1 MIIDYSCNYSIKH
14 FNVRTWFTPYLRPD
28 ARGLIVGI
36 TQYTSKEVLCRAA
49 LEAVCFQTREVLDAM
64 QSDSKYE
71 LSSLLVDGAMSQN
84 NLLM

>member
-1 MIIDYSCNYSIKH
+1 MILILFLENLTRKH
-14 FNVRTWFTPYLRPD
+14 ANLFCPRPD
-28 ARGLIVGI
+28 ARGLIVGL

-71 LSSLLVDGAMSQN
+71 LSSLLVDGTMSQN